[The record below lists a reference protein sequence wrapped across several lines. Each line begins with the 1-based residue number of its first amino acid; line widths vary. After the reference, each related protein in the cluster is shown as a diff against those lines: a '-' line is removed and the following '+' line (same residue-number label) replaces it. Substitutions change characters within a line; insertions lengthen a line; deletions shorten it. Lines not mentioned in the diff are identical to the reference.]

1 MKEDIKKEIWDMT
14 EGDLCSPLTSA
25 KLAGM
30 STWGLGVVKGR
41 NTKQVSL
48 PTDDLKIL
56 PSQEYITC
64 PETQGLRSS

>member
-1 MKEDIKKEIWDMT
+1 MT

-25 KLAGM
+25 KLAGL

-41 NTKQVSL
+41 NTKQVSS

-56 PSQEYITC
+56 PSREYITC